1 MNNLFRS
8 NNKNKSYLN
17 YNNNF
22 SRSNFPV
29 ADTKNEHKKLC
40 FKTIKCNTIT
50 FKSIKNNTISS
61 LNDVECFLNNM
72 NKFWHYVK
80 LYKLLR

>member
-8 NNKNKSYLN
+8 NNKNESYLN

-22 SRSNFPV
+22 SRSIFPV
-29 ADTKNEHKKLC
+29 TDTKNEHKKLC
-40 FKTIKCNTIT
+40 FKTIKC
-50 FKSIKNNTISS
+50 NTISS

>member
-8 NNKNKSYLN
+8 NHKNESTLN

-22 SRSNFPV
+22 SRSNLP
-29 ADTKNEHKKLC
+29 AYDNRNKHEKLC
-40 FKTIKCNTIT
+40 FKTIKCNTI
-50 FKSIKNNTISS
+50 SS
-61 LNDVECFLNNM
+61 LNEVECFLNNM

>member
-8 NNKNKSYLN
+8 NN
-17 YNNNF
+17 NF
-22 SRSNFPV
+22 STLPAN
-29 ADTKNEHKKLC
+29 DTRNKHEKLC

-50 FKSIKNNTISS
+50 S
-61 LNDVECFLNNM
+61 LNEVECFLNNM
-72 NKFWHYVK
+72 NKFWNYVK